1 MTGVNAIWVLIAIAG
16 VIVAW
21 GIATYNSLVKHR
33 NFVEDAWSGIEV
45 QLKKRH
51 NLIPNLVSTIKGY
64 TEHEAGLLKA
74 VTELR
79 VPKSNMS
86 PAQAGTEE
94 QTFSQQLSGIMVQ
107 VEDYPDIKADGNF
120 QRLQDQLAEIESDI
134 EKARRYYNGSVRDNN
149 TLIQSFP
156 SNIVAEKFEFA
167 EAEFFELDLEAA
179 RQAPKVDFS
188 ESA

>member
-1 MTGVNAIWVLIAIAG
+1 MTGVNAIWVLIAIA
-16 VIVAW
+16 VVALAW
-21 GIATYNSLVKHR
+21 GVATYNALVKRR

-51 NLIPNLVSTIKGY
+51 NLIPNLVSTIKGF

-79 VPKSNMS
+79 APKTNSS
-86 PAQAGTEE
+86 PAKAGAEE
-94 QTFSQQLSGIMVQ
+94 QAFSQKLGGIMIQ

-120 QRLQDQLAEIESDI
+120 KRLQDQLAEIEGDI
-134 EKARRYYNGSVRDNN
+134 EKARRYYNGSVRDYN

-156 SNIVAEKFEFA
+156 SNMIADKFTFA

-179 RQAPKVDFS
+179 RQAPQVDFS
-188 ESA
+188 